1 MLQKNTFPLQI
12 FIILEKINLNIWTNY
27 LSNRNIFFLNLK
39 SNWILLFSHILNN
52 ELFLNN
58 CSLIESS
65 YIDFNTF
72 FLKNINFLKFNG
84 MLYLNFFIYQL
95 KIKLILFSF
104 NNVNTKIFYSLD
116 KIFLNSNWLERES
129 SEMYGLKFAYK
140 NDTRNLL
147 LEYSRKEAV
156 MSKEFQLEGFNDV
169 YYSFFENQVILK
181 KNFLV
186 EL

>member
-1 MLQKNTFPLQI
+1 MLQKNIFPIQI
-12 FIILEKINLNIWTNY
+12 FIILEKVNLNIWTNF
-27 LSNRNIFFLNLK
+27 LSNRTLFFLNLK
-39 SNWILLFSHILNN
+39 NNWIVLFSQILNN

-65 YIDFNTF
+65 YIDFNSF
-72 FLKNINFLKFNG
+72 FLKNINFLKFKG
-84 MLYLNFFIYQL
+84 MLFLNIYFYQL
-95 KIKLILFSF
+95 KIKMIVFLSNNSIFQSF
-104 NNVNTKIFYSLD
+104 FSLD

-129 SEMYGLKFAYK
+129 SEMYGLKFLYK

-147 LEYSRKEAV
+147 LEYSRKESV
-156 MSKEFQLEGFNDV
+156 MSKEFQLEGFNDI